1 MVGSDV
7 AAGNRYLY
15 EQVYKENG
23 NYPFG
28 DYPGDTPVIKEGDL
42 GTPSVT
48 WEKAK
53 KLDIGLDM
61 NLFNK
66 VSFTLDYFLDKRY
79 DQLVTRADVPLII
92 GIGYAPSNVART
104 TNQGF
109 DGQIGYQDRFGEF
122 DFNTSLVFSYAKNKV
137 DFKAEAQQ
145 KYSWLAETG
154 KPLNQPFGYQ
164 WIGYYTPEDIELIN
178 AAKTDPTIKAPA
190 VPYTDIP
197 VQAGDLKYA
206 DLNGD
211 GSIDD
216 FDKGAI
222 GKPNLPTT
230 TLGWSIGG
238 YWKGFSFNV
247 LFQGSFDYSFAI
259 NGTGIESFKSQFQP
273 IHTGRWTLERYQNGE
288 EITFPRLMTNPSTIN
303 SASTYMSDFWLI
315 NAWYIRLKTIDLGY
329 QLPKKVL
336 PKYVDNIR
344 FYVNAYNLL
353 TFTGYDKY
361 QQDPEIKTNT
371 AGDAYMNQRV
381 VNLGVQLTF

>member
-1 MVGSDV
+1 MYLAGKNIGENLAVSKEVAILAVPRRRRFFESKTNIRFTADKAGFFFGRFLFGEVDV
-7 AAGNRYLY
+7 LADFQKSLASFVIYIQQIFVSIMPRRDKNLTADARTASAS
-15 EQVYKENG
+15 
-23 NYPFG
+23 
-28 DYPGDTPVIKEGDL
+28 TPTARKTV
-42 GTPSVT
+42 SVT
-48 WEKAK
+48 SR
-53 KLDIGLDM
+53 L
-61 NLFNK
+61 
-66 VSFTLDYFLDKRY
+66 T
-79 DQLVTRADVPLII
+79 
-92 GIGYAPSNVART
+92 
-104 TNQGF
+104 
-109 DGQIGYQDRFGEF
+109 
-122 DFNTSLVFSYAKNKV
+122 
-137 DFKAEAQQ
+137 KAELIQII
-145 KYSWLAETG
+145 STG
-154 KPLNQPFGYQ
+154 H
-164 WIGYYTPEDIELIN
+164 I
-178 AAKTDPTIKAPA
+178 DPP
-190 VPYTDIP
+190 
-197 VQAGDLKYA
+197 
-206 DLNGD
+206 
-211 GSIDD
+211 
-216 FDKGAI
+216 
-222 GKPNLPTT
+222 

-288 EITFPRLMTNPSTIN
+288 EITFPRLTTNPSTIN